1 MGCCC
6 EGGFVMESKVKKTG
20 WSHRLLML
28 VLMAYLLLP
37 LLATLIYSFA
47 KEWQVTVLP
56 ERWSTQW
63 FSELFQD
70 IRFLDALWTSLYLC
84 SISVALSLVI
94 MLPAVFIITV
104 YLPKWETFMKGIVV
118 LPYAVPGVV
127 AAVGLIRA
135 YASGPIDIAGT
146 AYILI
151 GAYFIV
157 IIPYMY
163 QGIRNSLLTVSAVE
177 LLNSAE
183 LLGASRMKAFVNVIL
198 PNIWP
203 GVMTST
209 LLSFSVL
216 FGEFVLTN
224 MLVGGHIQTIQVYLY
239 QRLGESGHLAS
250 AIAISYFVFILV
262 LSMILMK
269 LGQKMN
275 RGIQG

>member
-1 MGCCC
+1 MDNK
-6 EGGFVMESKVKKTG
+6 SKKAG
-20 WSHRLLML
+20 WLHRLLML
-28 VLMAYLLLP
+28 GLMVYLLLP
-37 LLATLIYSFA
+37 LLATLIYAFA
-47 KEWQVTVLP
+47 KEWQATVIP
-56 ERWSTQW
+56 ERWTLEW
-63 FSELFQD
+63 FGEMFRD
-70 IRFLDALWTSLYLC
+70 TRFLDSLWTSLYLC
-84 SISVALSLVI
+84 SISVALSLAI

-104 YLPKWETFMKGIVV
+104 YFPKWETFMKGIVV

-127 AAVGLIRA
+127 AAVGLMRA
-135 YASGPIDIAGT
+135 YSAGPVDISGT

-157 IIPYMY
+157 ILPYMY

-183 LLGASRMKAFVNVIL
+183 LLGASRMRAFVNVVL

-203 GVMTST
+203 GVIIST

-224 MLVGGHIQTIQVYLY
+224 MLVGGHIHTIQVYLY
-239 QRLGESGHLAS
+239 QRMGESGHLAS

-269 LGQKMN
+269 LGKKMN
-275 RGIQG
+275 RGLPG

>member
-1 MGCCC
+1 
-6 EGGFVMESKVKKTG
+6 METKAKKTG
-20 WSHRLLML
+20 WAHRSLML
-28 VLMAYLLLP
+28 VLMIYLMLP
-37 LLATLIYSFA
+37 LLATCIYAFA
-47 KEWQVTVLP
+47 KEWQTTMLP
-56 ERWSTQW
+56 KQWTMEW
-63 FSELFQD
+63 FSEMFQD

-84 SISVALSLVI
+84 AISVVLSLVI

-104 YLPKWETFMKGIVV
+104 YLPKWETFMKGLVV

-135 YASGPIDIAGT
+135 YSSGPIDIAGT

-157 IIPYMY
+157 ILPYMY

-183 LLGASRMKAFVNVIL
+183 LLGASRMKAFVNVVL

-203 GVMTST
+203 GVMIST

-224 MLVGGHIQTIQVYLY
+224 MLVGGHIHTIQVYLY
-239 QRLGESGHLAS
+239 QRVGESGHLAS

-269 LGQKMN
+269 LGKKMN

>member
-1 MGCCC
+1 
-6 EGGFVMESKVKKTG
+6 MESVRKAG
-20 WSHRLLML
+20 WPHRIVVT
-28 VLMAYLLLP
+28 VLMVYLLLP
-37 LLATLIYSFA
+37 LLATFIYAFA
-47 KEWQVTVLP
+47 KDWQATILP
-56 ERWSTQW
+56 ERWTLEW
-63 FSELFQD
+63 FGELFRD
-70 IRFLDALWTSLYLC
+70 VRFLDALWRSFYLC
-84 SISVALSLVI
+84 AISVALSLAV
-94 MLPAVFIITV
+94 MLPAVFVITV
-104 YLPKWETFMKGIVV
+104 YFPKWESFMKGIVV

-135 YASGPIDIAGT
+135 YSSGPVNIAGT

-157 IIPYMY
+157 ILPYMY
-163 QGIRNSLLTVSAVE
+163 QGIRNSLLTVSAVD
-177 LLNSAE
+177 LLQSAE
-183 LLGASRMKAFVNVIL
+183 LLGATRARAFINVIL

-203 GVMTST
+203 GVITST

-224 MLVGGHIQTIQVYLY
+224 MLVGGHIQTVQIYLY

-250 AIAISYFVFILV
+250 AIAISYFIFILA

-275 RGIQG
+275 RGIEG

>member
-1 MGCCC
+1 MD
-6 EGGFVMESKVKKTG
+6 VKVKKTG
-20 WSHRLLML
+20 WTHRLLMV
-28 VLMAYLLLP
+28 VLMIYLLLP
-37 LLATLIYSFA
+37 LLATSLYALA
-47 KEWQVTVLP
+47 KEWQATLLP
-56 ERWSTQW
+56 VSWTIEW
-63 FSELFQD
+63 FSGMLQD

-84 SISVALSLVI
+84 GISIAISLVI

-104 YLPKWETFMKGIVV
+104 YLPRWETFMKGIVV

-135 YASGPIDIAGT
+135 YSSGPIDIAGT

-151 GAYFIV
+151 GAYFV
-157 IIPYMY
+157 VVLPYMY

-177 LLNSAE
+177 LLNAAE
-183 LLGASRMKAFVNVIL
+183 LLGASRTKAFISIVL

-203 GVMTST
+203 GVMIST

-239 QRLGESGHLAS
+239 KRVGESGHLAS
-250 AIAISYFVFILV
+250 AIAISYFLFILV

-269 LGQKMN
+269 LGKKMN
-275 RGIQG
+275 RGTQV

>member
-1 MGCCC
+1 MGT
-6 EGGFVMESKVKKTG
+6 KKKTG
-20 WSHRLLML
+20 WAHRSLML
-28 VLMAYLLLP
+28 VLMIYLLLP
-37 LLATLIYSFA
+37 LLATTIYAFA
-47 KEWQVTVLP
+47 KDWQATVLP
-56 ERWSTQW
+56 ERWTLEW
-63 FSELFQD
+63 FSGMFQD

-84 SISVALSLVI
+84 GISVAFSLVI

-104 YLPKWETFMKGIVV
+104 YLPKWETFMKGLVV

-135 YASGPIDIAGT
+135 YSSGPINITGT

-157 IIPYMY
+157 ILPYMY

-183 LLGASRMKAFVNVIL
+183 MLGATRIKAFRSVVL

-203 GVMTST
+203 GVIIST

-224 MLVGGHIQTIQVYLY
+224 LLVGGHIQTIQVYLY
-239 QRLGESGHLAS
+239 QRVGESGHLAS
-250 AIAISYFVFILV
+250 AIAISYFVFILL

-275 RGIQG
+275 KGVQG

>member
-1 MGCCC
+1 
-6 EGGFVMESKVKKTG
+6 METRVKKTG
-20 WSHRLLML
+20 LTHKLLMF
-28 VLMAYLLLP
+28 VLMIYLLIP
-37 LLATLIYSFA
+37 LLATFLYAFA
-47 KEWQVTVLP
+47 KEWQTTVLP
-56 ERWSTQW
+56 ERWTVGW
-63 FSELFQD
+63 FSEMFQD

-94 MLPAVFIITV
+94 MLPAVFIITI
-104 YLPKWETFMKGIVV
+104 YLPKWESFMKGIVV

-135 YASGPIDIAGT
+135 YSSGPIEIAGT

-157 IIPYMY
+157 ILPYMY

-177 LLNSAE
+177 LLGSAE
-183 LLGASRMKAFVNVIL
+183 LLGASRMKAFVSVIL

-239 QRLGESGHLAS
+239 QRVGESGHLAS
-250 AIAISYFVFILV
+250 AIAISYFIFILV

-269 LGQKMN
+269 LGKRMN
-275 RGIQG
+275 RGIEG

>member
-1 MGCCC
+1 
-6 EGGFVMESKVKKTG
+6 MENRKRKAG
-20 WSHRLLML
+20 IGHRSLMLLLMI
-28 VLMAYLLLP
+28 YLLLP
-37 LLATLIYSFA
+37 LLATFIYAFA
-47 KEWQVTVLP
+47 KEWQATIFP
-56 ERWSTQW
+56 ESWTLEW
-63 FSELFQD
+63 FQEMFRD
-70 IRFLDALWTSLYLC
+70 IRFMEALWTSLYLC
-84 SISVALSLVI
+84 LISVVLSLAV
-94 MLPAVFIITV
+94 MLPAVFIITI
-104 YLPKWETFMKGIVV
+104 YLPKLETFMKGIVV

-135 YASGPIDIAGT
+135 YSSGPINITGT

-151 GAYFIV
+151 GAYFI
-157 IIPYMY
+157 IILPYMY

-183 LLGASRMKAFVNVIL
+183 MLGANRFKAFVTVIM

-203 GVMTST
+203 GIVTST

-239 QRLGESGHLAS
+239 QRVNESGHLAS
-250 AIAISYFVFILV
+250 AIAISYFLFILV

-269 LGQKMN
+269 LGKKMN
-275 RGIQG
+275 KGISG

>member
-1 MGCCC
+1 MDTQT
-6 EGGFVMESKVKKTG
+6 KKTG
-20 WSHRLLML
+20 WTHRLLML
-28 VLMAYLLLP
+28 VLMIYLMLP
-37 LLATLIYSFA
+37 LLATSIYAFA
-47 KEWQVTVLP
+47 AEWQTTILP
-56 ERWSTQW
+56 ERWTLDW
-63 FSELFQD
+63 FSEMFQD

-84 SISVALSLVI
+84 AISVAISLVV

-104 YLPKWETFMKGIVV
+104 YLPKWESFMKGLVV

-135 YASGPIDIAGT
+135 YSSGPIDIAGT

-151 GAYFIV
+151 GAYFV
-157 IIPYMY
+157 VVLPYMY

-183 LLGASRMKAFVNVIL
+183 LLGANRTRAFVNVVL

-203 GVMTST
+203 GVMIST

-239 QRLGESGHLAS
+239 QRVGESGHLAS

-269 LGQKMN
+269 LGRKMN
-275 RGIQG
+275 RGAQG